1 MDLFGDFKSKLLSI
15 SREAAK
21 VFEEQTPI
29 EQFKSA
35 WKYALE
41 ELKSPYSEVQLRNSL
56 DEMLDLLLMEQAKNS
71 KTNETGS
78 CTEFFLK
85 NEILGQMILAG
96 NNKRII
102 SFASQLVNMMDS
114 HFLYNAA
121 IHGPITKLLKDQ
133 SLGEQLIELEYHLS
147 LKILESPELL
157 QLFFLKPSN
166 GHPQFS
172 IFDHLIQFVHLD
184 TENGD
189 FARAA
194 FEMLLCQC
202 AANSDLEGYILQTEF
217 SSIIVAS
224 LAGLHAQLP
233 VVLPNISNRNKHNKE
248 IFEADMKAFISF
260 YKFVHMCLTKCPSD
274 KIGDA
279 IIKQFT
285 DLFLAQVVF
294 STLNSCSD
302 FDGSTVTSLYY
313 IQTMIE
319 LTVNQKMFEAVTRFL
334 LESSSIDDL
343 DGLRA
348 RDILL
353 SKLNSLSE
361 DVVTSVMQI
370 LTSILTHQSNLA
382 VSLLFEKCELVDVH
396 LPVKISDH
404 MELLNKYI
412 PLLPKGTGP
421 QNSNLDAYLADAIST
436 MLVNKPLQKD
446 ASAVKDTDFEAEEEK
461 LREKVAQ
468 LKTDPTLNKILQKF
482 GGFFQHS
489 MKINLALTGIITIL
503 ATQPNQVL
511 FSCLFEES
519 DSTTCP
525 SIHTIFTKLIG
536 EVEQYKATIPNY
548 EIRLPLIKQSLNDDL
563 LSDFDQERELI
574 RNIICFEEF
583 IKEIVACLLM
593 RAGSAQQSFS
603 FV

>member
-29 EQFKSA
+29 DQFKSA

-41 ELKSPYSEVQLRNSL
+41 ELKSPYSEQQLRNSL
-56 DEMLDLLLMEQAKNS
+56 DEMLDLLLMEQAKNL

-96 NNKRII
+96 SNKRII
-102 SFASQLVNMMDS
+102 NFASQLVNMMDS
-114 HFLYNAA
+114 HFIYNAA

-133 SLGEQLIELEYHLS
+133 ALGEKLIELEYHLS

-157 QLFFLKPSN
+157 HLFFLKPQD
-166 GHPQFS
+166 GKPQFS
-172 IFDHLIQFVHLD
+172 IFDHLIQF
-184 TENGD
+184 T
-189 FARAA
+189 

-202 AANSDLEGYILQTEF
+202 AVNSDLEGYILQTEF

-233 VVLPNISNRNKHNKE
+233 VILPNISNRSRHNKE
-248 IFEADMKAFISF
+248 IFEADMKAFLSF
-260 YKFVHMCLTKCPSD
+260 YKFVHMCLTKCPSG

-285 DLFLAQVVF
+285 DLFLSQVVF

-302 FDGSTVTSLYY
+302 FDGSTVTSLFY
-313 IQTMIE
+313 IQNMIE
-319 LTVNQKMFEAVTRFL
+319 LTVDQKMFEALTRFL
-334 LESSSIDDL
+334 LESSSVDDL
-343 DGLRA
+343 DSLKA

-361 DVVTSVMQI
+361 DVVTLVIQI
-370 LTSILTHQSNLA
+370 LTFILTHQSRLA
-382 VSLLFEKCELVDVH
+382 VSLLFEKCDDLDVKI
-396 LPVKISDH
+396 PVKISEH

-421 QNSNLDAYLADAIST
+421 QHSNLDTYLADAISAI
-436 MLVNKPLQKD
+436 LVNKPLQKD
-446 ASAVKDTDFEAEEEK
+446 GSETQVDVELAEGR
-461 LREKVAQ
+461 LQEKVAL

-482 GGFFQHS
+482 SGFFQHS

-503 ATQPNQVL
+503 STQPNQVL

-519 DSTTCP
+519 DSPACP
-525 SIHTIFTKLIG
+525 SILTIFTKLIA
-536 EVEQYKATIPNY
+536 EVDQYKASIPNY

-563 LSDFDQERELI
+563 MSDFDQEREVI

-593 RAGSAQQSFS
+593 RAGSAQQNFA